1 MPWPGL
7 IMCFVSHMLEF
18 HENKKKSK
26 GKRYK
31 RLLLL
36 PLLPFGIGIN
46 VKGGI
51 CVLQAWHALIAF
63 AGFLSARPE
72 RKRKVEFRTK
82 TTPSRFAAHLT
93 LNRNPNCF
101 PFLAQVFSRET
112 WMGKKK
118 AHVSLASANSR
129 PFCTKCSVITFH
141 AHDDRSAINQRVD
154 EREAVM
160 ENMCSFPINYAA
172 AATGRLRALLYRT
185 KCARARATTGHQ
197 KSINIQD
204 VPARRKRKVKEKNF
218 HLLHV
223 AQL

>member
-1 MPWPGL
+1 
-7 IMCFVSHMLEF
+7 
-18 HENKKKSK
+18 
-26 GKRYK
+26 
-31 RLLLL
+31 
-36 PLLPFGIGIN
+36 
-46 VKGGI
+46 
-51 CVLQAWHALIAF
+51 
-63 AGFLSARPE
+63 
-72 RKRKVEFRTK
+72 
-82 TTPSRFAAHLT
+82 
-93 LNRNPNCF
+93 
-101 PFLAQVFSRET
+101 
-112 WMGKKK
+112 MGKKK

-223 AQL
+223 AQLWFLTFLEGRCNRRGWQPLKSRNIGFYLVGTSPKTSEEERRAAPYV